1 MTSVAI
7 GFAHELGVDKRLIQ
21 KFYQESWVREIAL
34 SNDDFYT
41 WQFINAPGDNL
52 DKCCVALHDGELV
65 AVIGATER
73 DFLLNECTLK
83 GVELTTW
90 MVKEGKRN
98 LNIGQVM
105 LDHIKS
111 NFDVI
116 FAMGISKSAL
126 PLYLTNNFKYI
137 KAIPRFIKSINNK
150 VIKKYGMISPEF
162 KLISRIKSENLDYS
176 VSDITRDL
184 ADDIFKQFQTDNN
197 AFQRNF
203 DWVNW
208 RFLSHPSYD
217 YNVKVVEDQN
227 NNRCIAVFRVEDKE
241 EFKIMHCVDLFG
253 DSQAY
258 EAALCYLEVQ
268 AKSLG
273 VDVMDMY
280 STNTTVNACLMSRNW
295 ITTVDSDL
303 VNFPHLFN
311 PIEMRTPS
319 TTSLIMWT
327 SKEDSALLDFGKLY
341 ITKQDCDFD
350 RPVRVK

>member
-1 MTSVAI
+1 
-7 GFAHELGVDKRLIQ
+7 
-21 KFYQESWVREIAL
+21 
-34 SNDDFYT
+34 
-41 WQFINAPGDNL
+41 
-52 DKCCVALHDGELV
+52 
-65 AVIGATER
+65 
-73 DFLLNECTLK
+73 
-83 GVELTTW
+83 
-90 MVKEGKRN
+90 
-98 LNIGQVM
+98 
-105 LDHIKS
+105 
-111 NFDVI
+111 
-116 FAMGISKSAL
+116 
-126 PLYLTNNFKYI
+126 
-137 KAIPRFIKSINNK
+137 
-150 VIKKYGMISPEF
+150 MISPEF